1 MISTDAGQLTAVHVG
16 RSTSRVT
23 PEGES
28 WRSAFVKQPTAGPVW
43 LDWENLAEDQQ
54 ADLGVHGFP
63 EMAVL
68 GYSADHYPLWRAELD
83 LAELGPGGF
92 GENFTIAGQDE
103 HSVCL
108 GDVYEL
114 GEAIVQVSQSRGP
127 CFKISRR
134 WNRPDLFGRVLDTG
148 RHGWYLR
155 VLQPGLVEAGQG
167 WRMVDRPYPQWTVRR
182 AADTLQLRKRDPA
195 AARALLECEV
205 LGASARRDL
214 AKPLLPSVP

>member
-1 MISTDAGQLTAVHVG
+1 MVQGSVISTDAGQLTAVHVG
-16 RSTSRVT
+16 RPTSRVT
-23 PEGES
+23 PEGKS

-43 LDWENLAEDQQ
+43 LDWENLAENQQ
-54 ADLGVHGFP
+54 ADLGVHRGP
-63 EMAVL
+63 DMAVL

-134 WNRPDLFGRVLDTG
+134 WNRPDLSAESSTPAGTAGISGCCSLGWWRLD
-148 RHGWYLR
+148 
-155 VLQPGLVEAGQG
+155 
-167 WRMVDRPYPQWTVRR
+167 DRPYPRWTVRR

-205 LGASARRDL
+205 LGAGGRRDL
-214 AKPLLPSVP
+214 AEPLLRSVP